1 MFDSHFSSAGRG
13 RGFAQHSDHSGFEDG
28 HLHGH
33 GHERGHGGAPL
44 RGPGGHGFGGPGFGG
59 GFGPFGPGPGFGPGR
74 GRSRARRGDVRLVL
88 LSLLSTEPANGYGL
102 IRAIAERTEGRWRPS
117 PGSVYPTLQQLVDE
131 GLVEGSGEGRG
142 DVYALTEAGRTY
154 VAEHAAELDAAWGGL
169 PGHDHEPDEFTQSA
183 MRLMAAVRQFAQEA
197 SPEQRA
203 TAAAQFDQLRKA
215 LYGTLAE

>member
-1 MFDSHFSSAGRG
+1 MFDSHFSPAGRG
-13 RGFAQHSDHSGFEDG
+13 RGHGFAHQSDHSGAE
-28 HLHGH
+28 H
-33 GHERGHGGAPL
+33 GHEHGHGGAPL
-44 RGPGGHGFGGPGFGG
+44 RGPGGHGFGPGFGGPGFGG
-59 GFGPFGPGPGFGPGR
+59 GFGPFGPGFGPGR

-142 DVYALTEAGRTY
+142 DVYTLTDAGRSY

-183 MRLMAAVRQFAQEA
+183 MRLVAAVLQFAQEA

-203 TAAAQFDQLRKA
+203 AAAVQFDQLRKA

>member
-1 MFDSHFSSAGRG
+1 MFDSHFSPAGRGRG
-13 RGFAQHSDHSGFEDG
+13 RGFAHHDQHSGQDHGQE
-28 HLHGH
+28 H
-33 GHERGHGGAPL
+33 GHGGAPL
-44 RGPGGHGFGGPGFGG
+44 RGPGGHGFGPGFGGPGFGG
-59 GFGPFGPGPGFGPGR
+59 GFGPFGPGFGPGR

-88 LSLLSTEPANGYGL
+88 LSLLSAEPANGYGL

-142 DVYALTEAGRTY
+142 DVYTLTEAGRAY
-154 VAEHAAELDAAWGGL
+154 VADHAAELDAAWGGL